1 MSSHRLS
8 HRNSLA
14 NHILELTFTPLTLST
29 PPHRAMAEDQGA
41 ERLAR
46 VRAALKAA
54 GQEHVLHFVDA
65 GHATPH
71 ETTTLLDQVEALD
84 LPALN
89 NIFSGLGIN
98 KEVKPAAAAAADEY
112 APLSELAS
120 ADSTPPTLLRE
131 WEQAG
136 LGAIAQGKIAALVLG
151 GGQGTRLG
159 FDGPKGM
166 YKIGLPSG
174 KSIFQLLAER
184 VLRVSTLAASSSSSC
199 SSRKGKH
206 LPFYVMTSPLNH
218 EATQHFFE
226 ENSYFGLTP
235 ADVFF
240 FPQGTMPCFDLE
252 GKLLLAG
259 PGSLAQAP
267 DGNGGTSLREISHNE
282 RVCCHSPRCRL
293 LSPLP
298 PSCPHRHLPLPRP
311 HGRTGRY
318 AAARRRGLPRL

>member
-1 MSSHRLS
+1 
-8 HRNSLA
+8 
-14 NHILELTFTPLTLST
+14 
-29 PPHRAMAEDQGA
+29 MAEDQGV

-54 GQEHVLHFVDA
+54 GQEHVLHFVDV
-65 GHATPH
+65 GHATPE
-71 ETTTLLDQVEALD
+71 ETTTLLNQVEALD

-89 NIFSGLGIN
+89 SIFSGLGIS
-98 KEVKPAAAAAADEY
+98 KKVEPAVAAAADDY

-120 ADSTPPTLLRE
+120 ADSTPPALLQE

-136 LGAIAQGKIAALVLG
+136 LAAIAQGKIAALVLG

-184 VLRVSTLAASSSSSC
+184 VLRVSALAASSSSS
-199 SSRKGKH
+199 SSKGKH

-218 EATQHFFE
+218 EATQRFFE
-226 ENSYFGLTP
+226 ENFYFGLTP

-267 DGNGGTSLREISHNE
+267 DGNGGTSLREITRNN
-282 RVCCHSPRCRL
+282 RDRCHSFSCGL
-293 LSPLP
+293 LPPLP
-298 PSCPHRHLPLPRP
+298 PSCLHRHLPLPRP
-311 HGRTGRY
+311 HWRAGRY
-318 AAARRRGLPRL
+318 AAARRRGLPRV